1 MAGEDY
7 DEHMKSVGDLPVL
20 FINGEID
27 FREAE
32 MKWLNAAKNGRLEV
46 RVAQLSPAQPD
57 CRPTTDHVGRRS
69 LRRRATCA

>member
-1 MAGEDY
+1 MMAGEDY

-20 FINGEID
+20 FFNGEID

-46 RVAQLSPAQPD
+46 PPVAQPNPAQARD
-57 CRPTTDHVGRRS
+57 
-69 LRRRATCA
+69 